1 MTISISY
8 VSVLDRPRAATKHS
22 AGYDLMVSE
31 TKLIKSGEVVKFCTD
46 LQIEIP
52 VQYCGLIL
60 PRSSLHQLGNG
71 CCLANSVGLIDPDY
85 RGQIKLAI
93 LNPIGPQTARIESG
107 TRVAQIIFVPFT
119 SVEWLRVTSL
129 SETDRGQGGFGST
142 GT

>member
-1 MTISISY
+1 MTITIHYTSQF
-8 VSVLDRPRAATKHS
+8 DRPKQGSRYS
-22 AGYDLMVSE
+22 AGYDLQSNE
-31 TKLIKSGEVVKFCTD
+31 NKFIKPGEIAKISTG
-46 LQIEIP
+46 LSIEIP
-52 VQYCGLIL
+52 LGYCGLIL

-85 RGQIKLAI
+85 RGEIKLAI
-93 LNPIGPQTARIESG
+93 LNPIGPQAARIESG

-142 GT
+142 GI